1 MNLNTLSQLLHNHF
15 SWHPARINTLSQA
28 VFALIVTGSVTL
40 KHMAQG
46 FQNEALLPSS
56 TRRLQRFFKEQSFDF
71 QALAILIHLL
81 SGMGKTKVC
90 VALDRTNWDFGIFPI
105 NFLFIT
111 VIWGK
116 ISIPIVWSLLGKEG
130 NSNTAERIDLVKR
143 FLKIIPSTQ
152 ILCFLGDRE
161 FIGMEWFNFL
171 NEHKIPFAMRIK
183 SSTKVRHSNGG
194 SVPIKN
200 LFYCLQI
207 REYLQIDTKIWGIQ
221 VQISGMKLPD
231 GKLLIIASPQ
241 KLSLNILEIYRER
254 WSIERTFLCLKT
266 KGFNFERTHLKD
278 NDKLLKLMAVAV
290 LAFIISVKI
299 GEFREEEKSIPIKN
313 HGRPLYSIFT
323 YGLDWLKFVLLK
335 NQKPQELSLLKKI
348 HQFFED
354 LLAIPTYSL
363 LSVEF

>member
-1 MNLNTLSQLLHNHF
+1 MDIKTLSHLLHNHF
-15 SWHPARINTLSQA
+15 DWHPARINTLAQSILSL
-28 VFALIVTGSVTL
+28 VITGSVTL
-40 KHMAQG
+40 KHLAQG
-46 FQNEALLPSS
+46 FQNEAALPSS
-56 TRRLQRFFKEQSFDF
+56 IRRLQRFFKEQPFDF
-71 QALAILIHLL
+71 HLFAVLIYTL
-81 SGMGKTKVC
+81 SNIEKQKVC
-90 VALDRTNWDFGIFPI
+90 IALDRTNWDFGIFPI

-130 NSNTAERIDLVKR
+130 NSNTTERIDLVKK
-143 FLKIIPSTQ
+143 FLKIIPASQ

-161 FIGMEWFNFL
+161 FIGKEWFDFL
-171 NEHKIPFAMRIK
+171 NENHIPFAMRIK

-241 KLSLNILEIYRER
+241 KLDLDILEIYRER
-254 WSIERTFLCLKT
+254 WGIERTFLCLKT
-266 KGFNFERTHLKD
+266 KGFNFERTHLKE
-278 NDKLLKLMAVAV
+278 NDKLLKLMAIAV
-290 LAFIISVKI
+290 LAFILSVKI

-323 YGLDWLKFVLLK
+323 YGLDWLRFMLLK
-335 NQKPQELSLLKKI
+335 NQKPQELSLFKTMS
-348 HQFFED
+348 QFFRD
-354 LLAIPTYSL
+354 LLDTLPNPL
-363 LSVEF
+363 LLLEL

>member
-1 MNLNTLSQLLHNHF
+1 MDIKTLSHLLHNHF
-15 SWHPARINTLSQA
+15 DWHPARINTLSQSILSL
-28 VFALIVTGSVTL
+28 VITGSVTL
-40 KHMAQG
+40 KHLAQG
-46 FQNEALLPSS
+46 FQNQAMLHSS
-56 TRRLQRFFKEQSFDF
+56 MRRLQRFFKEQCFDF
-71 QALAILIHLL
+71 HALAVLIYIL
-81 SGMGKTKVC
+81 SGIEKTKVC
-90 VALDRTNWDFGIFPI
+90 IALDRTNWKFGIFPI

-130 NSNTAERIDLVKR
+130 NSNTQERIDLVKK
-143 FLKIIPSTQ
+143 FLKIIPASQ

-161 FIGMEWFNFL
+161 FIGREWFNFL
-171 NEHKIPFAMRIK
+171 NENNIPFAMRIK

-207 REYLQIDTKIWGIQ
+207 RQYLQIDTKIWGIC
-221 VQISGMKLPD
+221 VQISGIKLPD
-231 GKLLIIASPQ
+231 GKFLIIASPQ
-241 KLSLNILEIYRER
+241 KLTLNILEIYRER
-254 WSIERTFLCLKT
+254 WGIERTFLCLKT
-266 KGFNFERTHLKD
+266 KGFNFEKTHLKE

-323 YGLDWLKFVLLK
+323 YGLDWLRFILLK
-335 NQKPQELSLLKKI
+335 NQNPHGISLLKTI
-348 HQFFED
+348 NQFFMD
-354 LLAIPTYSL
+354 LLTTPQSPFLAGVI
-363 LSVEF
+363 

>member
-1 MNLNTLSQLLHNHF
+1 MNIHTLSQLLHNHF
-15 SWHPARINTLSQA
+15 DWHPARINTLAQSILSL
-28 VFALIVTGSVTL
+28 VVTGSVTL
-40 KHMAQG
+40 KHLAQG
-46 FQNEALLPSS
+46 FQNEAALPSS
-56 TRRLQRFFKEQSFDF
+56 IRRLQRFFKEQPFDF
-71 QALAILIHLL
+71 HLFAVLIYTL
-81 SGMGKTKVC
+81 SNIGKQKVC
-90 VALDRTNWDFGIFPI
+90 IALDRTNWDFGIFPI

-130 NSNTAERIDLVKR
+130 NSNTAERIDLVKK
-143 FLKIIPSTQ
+143 FLKIIPTSQ

-161 FIGMEWFNFL
+161 FIGKEWFDFL
-171 NEHKIPFAMRIK
+171 NENNIPFAMRIK

-231 GKLLIIASPQ
+231 GKWLIIASPQ
-241 KLSLNILEIYRER
+241 KLDLDILE
-254 WSIERTFLCLKT
+254 T
-266 KGFNFERTHLKD
+266 KGFNFERTHLKE
-278 NDKLLKLMAVAV
+278 NNKLLKLIAIAV
-290 LAFIISVKI
+290 LAFILSVKI

-323 YGLDWLKFVLLK
+323 YGLDWLRFVLLK
-335 NQKPQELSLLKKI
+335 NQKSQKLSLFKTMS
-348 HQFFED
+348 QFFRH
-354 LLAIPTYSL
+354 LLDTLPNPL
-363 LSVEF
+363 LLLEL